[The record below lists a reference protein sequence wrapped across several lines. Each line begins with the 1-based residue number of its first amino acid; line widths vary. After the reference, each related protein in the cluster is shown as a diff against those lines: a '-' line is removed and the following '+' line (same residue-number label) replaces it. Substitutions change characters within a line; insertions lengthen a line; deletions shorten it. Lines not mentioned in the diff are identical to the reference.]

1 MGKQF
6 EDGRLT
12 HLLVKWAMLGFL
24 SWVKVGTHD
33 GVDACYQHP
42 EMERIVRV
50 QVRDIAL
57 LIQMKRSW

>member
-1 MGKQF
+1 
-6 EDGRLT
+6 
-12 HLLVKWAMLGFL
+12 MLGFL

-33 GVDACYQHP
+33 GVDNCYQHP